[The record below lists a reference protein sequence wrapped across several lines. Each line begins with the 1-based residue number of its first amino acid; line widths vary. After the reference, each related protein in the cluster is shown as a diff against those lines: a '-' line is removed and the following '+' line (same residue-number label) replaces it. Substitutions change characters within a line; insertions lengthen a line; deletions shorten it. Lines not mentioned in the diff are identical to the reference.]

1 MVQVCVDCMEKG
13 IMYYKLYGMNLVIPW
28 KQTRLPFT
36 VQFQLT
42 YRVNCR
48 VLLGNVAERTWYKF
62 VLTAWTMECIHYKLY
77 GNNVVTP
84 WKQTALYPVFKKM
97 YHETRGKL
105 FLQRLLPGK

>member
-13 IMYYKLYGMNLVIPW
+13 IMYYKLYGKNLVIPW

-36 VQFQLT
+36 AQFHLN
-42 YRVNCR
+42 YWVNWC

-62 VLTAWTMECIHYKLY
+62 VLTAWIMECIYYKLY
-77 GNNVVTP
+77 GKNLVIP

-97 YHETRGKL
+97 YHNTRGKL
-105 FLQRLLPGK
+105 FRQRLPGK